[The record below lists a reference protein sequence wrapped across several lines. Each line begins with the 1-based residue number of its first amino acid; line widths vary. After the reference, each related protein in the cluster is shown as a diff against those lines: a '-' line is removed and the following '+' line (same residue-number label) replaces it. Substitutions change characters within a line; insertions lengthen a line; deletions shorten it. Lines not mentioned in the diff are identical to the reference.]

1 MSQVPTMLDLRI
13 VEKTCSDC
21 SNHRKFVVNTPR
33 DKQSIC
39 GNCWDWFARPPKA
52 ADIANSRKI

>member
-1 MSQVPTMLDLRI
+1 MLDLRI
-13 VEKTCSDC
+13 IEKNCSDC
-21 SNHRKFVVNTPR
+21 GNHRKFVVNTPR

-52 ADIANSRKI
+52 ADIINSHKI